1 MLPIAFG
8 VLISVKA
15 EQLVSISVVFVTFDI
30 SKDDRLSEV
39 KTRQLENM
47 HDISVTLLVL
57 KFPKEIDVK
66 FVSLFASN
74 ALLNT
79 IFEIFHKKIDIFAR
93 LV

>member
-1 MLPIAFG
+1 M
-8 VLISVKA
+8 
-15 EQLVSISVVFVTFDI
+15 FVTFDM

-47 HDISVTLLVL
+47 HDIFVTLLVL
-57 KFPKEIDVK
+57 KLPKVIEVK